1 MIKETLLAG
10 TIALSLTGCSS
21 FLPEVTKYSTEPVE
35 RPLLVLPE
43 SEIVNMKEVDY
54 IVVTEENIQEVWAEL
69 EASGKSI
76 VLFALTSDGFQL
88 QKFQN
93 HGFEISIVE
102 KYGEHLGFKDS
113 DYKELGVEILTNKSE
128 VLNNAD
134 IIRYLSEQKAVII
147 AYKEYYEKADK
158 AIVDAN
164 DKNTKEA
171 KASDSFSIKKFLNSD

>member
-10 TIALSLTGCSS
+10 TIALSSLSLTGCSS

-76 VLFALTSDGFQL
+76 VLFALTSDGYENL
-88 QKFQN
+88 A
-93 HGFEISIVE
+93 
-102 KYGEHLGFKDS
+102 
-113 DYKELGVEILTNKSE
+113 
-128 VLNNAD
+128 LNNAD

-158 AIVDAN
+158 AIGDAN
-164 DKNTKEA
+164 DNNTKEA
-171 KASDSFSIKKFLNSD
+171 TASDSFSIKKFLNSD

>member
-10 TIALSLTGCSS
+10 TLALSLGGCSS

-76 VLFALTSDGFQL
+76 VLFALTSDGYENL
-88 QKFQN
+88 A
-93 HGFEISIVE
+93 
-102 KYGEHLGFKDS
+102 
-113 DYKELGVEILTNKSE
+113 
-128 VLNNAD
+128 LNNAD

-171 KASDSFSIKKFLNSD
+171 KASNSFSIKKFLNSD